1 MQVSDEVLRQ
11 IVLERERLNT
21 PPQAM
26 SKVSGVGIARFVVSC
41 NDALLVSTLAK
52 KVMTI
57 INNYSTQS
65 WPSLDRWL
73 NILPSQFTHCFLS
86 ELTEVE
92 KEKQTKDWDV
102 LTYEE
107 KLAEASHDE
116 QWTLSSWLSWM
127 EPSEREWFWWDTVL
141 FDVQLNNSHFLVEVT
156 TLDSMFM
163 TGALK
168 RLFKACGAIDVI
180 SEDDL

>member
-1 MQVSDEVLRQ
+1 MQVNDEVLRQ
-11 IVLERERLNT
+11 IVLERERLTT

-26 SKVSGVGIARFVVSC
+26 SKASGVGIARFVVSC
-41 NDALLVSTLAK
+41 NDAYLVLTLAK
-52 KVMTI
+52 DVMTI
-57 INNYSTQS
+57 INNYSTQN

-73 NILPSQFTHCFLS
+73 NILPLQFTHCFLP
-86 ELTEVE
+86 ELSEVE
-92 KEKQTKDWDV
+92 REKQTKDWEA

-107 KLAEASHDE
+107 KLTEASHDE

-127 EPSEREWFWWDTVL
+127 EPNEREWFWWDTII
-141 FDVQLNNSHFLVEVT
+141 FDMPLNNTHFLIEVT

-163 TGALK
+163 AGALK
-168 RLFKACGAIDVI
+168 KLFKACGAVDVV